1 MEITLVA
8 GKFHINTTHIVFP
21 IQALVLRKN
30 LFTKLIYIQ
39 QTDSRVVYHKCW
51 FLSCMVVLEYIK
63 SHFQFQLTMLY
74 HFQTEH

>member
-1 MEITLVA
+1 MGITLVA

-39 QTDSRVVYHKCW
+39 QTDSVG
-51 FLSCMVVLEYIK
+51 
-63 SHFQFQLTMLY
+63 TMII
-74 HFQTEH
+74 